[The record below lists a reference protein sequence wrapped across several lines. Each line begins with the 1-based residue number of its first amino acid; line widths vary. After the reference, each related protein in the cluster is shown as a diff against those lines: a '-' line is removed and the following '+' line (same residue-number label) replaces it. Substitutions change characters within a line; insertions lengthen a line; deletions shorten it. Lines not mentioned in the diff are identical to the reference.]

1 MYRPRQADQQFF
13 SFLNLHQATNHT
25 KRGGIA
31 KRETIEGSP
40 PLTCDACMR
49 VDVRKVKSR

>member
-40 PLTCDACMR
+40 L
-49 VDVRKVKSR
+49 